1 MLRFECCKTRA
12 GNRCKSLSLFP
23 GILPL
28 TSQGSV
34 HRFPCICNGVRQT
47 RHPFPFAFVN
57 PCPCL
62 CLCLLTLSLT
72 LPLPLPCPAPS
83 LLVPAP
89 CPWSLPLPPLLQ
101 RPRRPKSV
109 FCGSSGLKAELKH
122 EQKKILTTGGT
133 IKSCAALVN
142 STKDNHFTIIKQ
154 RYRMNFA
161 KHNHFHIIK

>member
-1 MLRFECCKTRA
+1 MLQNPRRQSVQITLIISWNPSTHISRICA
-12 GNRCKSLSLFP
+12 SLSLHM
-23 GILPL
+23 
-28 TSQGSV
+28 QWGSADT
-34 HRFPCICNGVRQT
+34 P
-47 RHPFPFAFVN
+47 P
-57 PCPCL
+57 
-62 CLCLLTLSLT
+62 LSLRLPQPMP
-72 LPLPLPCPAPS
+72 LPLPLSLAPISDLTPTPTCPAPS
-83 LLVPAP
+83 LLLPAP
-89 CPWSLPLPPLLQ
+89 CPLSLPLPPLLQ

-109 FCGSSGLKAELKH
+109 FCGSSGLKAELKY